1 MRAHTHTE
9 RERERE
15 RETPRTL
22 YRCRPCAVIKY
33 RQLTKH
39 FTGWHDWQLLSTLRN
54 FQLAIWQSHDTSQN
68 ILLCLFWYCI
78 YSSCDASC
86 YHTSAETRCTDDRS
100 DRKHISTQWTWMK
113 VSSLDTGLK
122 STKWHSLLRS
132 ACISRILA
140 VTSVVRKLTIRNLCI
155 MYPVNPRKTKSLLFV
170 FYTNKLQYFCKSLS
184 LVYVD
189 RFLPRD
195 AISALL
201 GVGWWLYI
209 SQSCIVSKHI
219 KLFSRPSK
227 MNRCL
232 NVCGTRHTV
241 YIIYYPRYGLTL
253 LEGLGLEDIPIH
265 SASNKL

>member
-1 MRAHTHTE
+1 MRAHTHT
-9 RERERE
+9 ERERE

-195 AISALL
+195 AISAITNCKWRRHITLRHRTQTC
-201 GVGWWLYI
+201 WWLY
-209 SQSCIVSKHI
+209 QNLFAQNTI
-219 KLFSRPSK
+219 KIDNGYVNEQDRKTLCALASAHNITSTVTR
-227 MNRCL
+227 NR
-232 NVCGTRHTV
+232 
-241 YIIYYPRYGLTL
+241 
-253 LEGLGLEDIPIH
+253 
-265 SASNKL
+265 